1 MRMALPAS
9 VDPFRRIAVV
19 DDSDAVR
26 LSLRLLLGR
35 RGFVVDTF
43 ASASDLF
50 AGLGRTEYD
59 CFVIDFK
66 LDDGDGFEV
75 LANIRRGGFQA
86 PAILISGWDSGALDA
101 RSHKAGFA
109 AFVRKPML
117 EMSLADVLDTVL
129 G

>member
-1 MRMALPAS
+1 MALPVPVEPS
-9 VDPFRRIAVV
+9 RRVAVV

-35 RGFVVDTF
+35 RGFQVHTF
-43 ASASDLF
+43 ATAADLL
-50 AGLGRTEYD
+50 AGLAEAEYD

-66 LDDGDGFEV
+66 LEDGDGFEV
-75 LANIRRGGFQA
+75 LAKIRQGGFEA
-86 PAILISGWDSGALDA
+86 PAIMISGWDSGTLEG
-101 RSHKAGFA
+101 RSQKAGFA

-117 EMSLADVLDTVL
+117 ETSLADVLDQVL